1 MEGAWAIVSSQS
13 TAAIDSLREGIPSFC
28 ESTSCALPMSLTDLS
43 KIETPFYP
51 DNREEWIDSLIAN
64 EYTLTEIG
72 NGFAWNRL
80 KNK

>member
-1 MEGAWAIVSSQS
+1 
-13 TAAIDSLREGIPSFC
+13 
-28 ESTSCALPMSLTDLS
+28 MSLTDLS